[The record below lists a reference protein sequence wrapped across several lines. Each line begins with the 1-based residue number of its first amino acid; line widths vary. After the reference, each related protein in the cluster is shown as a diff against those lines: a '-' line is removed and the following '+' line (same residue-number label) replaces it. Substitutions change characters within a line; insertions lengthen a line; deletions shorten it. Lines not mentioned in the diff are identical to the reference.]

1 MAALYVNTHATKA
14 TFVARTQVLT
24 LTDGN
29 GLERQFVYPDIT
41 TVEPG
46 GIISL
51 SDAEIATLDP
61 ATHLEPAPPT

>member
-14 TFVARTQVLT
+14 TFVARTQVLV

-41 TVEPG
+41 TVAPG
-46 GIISL
+46 EVIL
-51 SDAEIATLDP
+51 LTDAEIATLDP
-61 ATHLEPAPPT
+61 ATHLEPAPPL